1 MNPCLPKLSSTN
13 FSSTILISQK
23 IKKIQDILRKRNIK
37 TPRHIKKGW
46 LEWQE
51 YTTWLGS
58 VLQCE

>member
-1 MNPCLPKLSSTN
+1 MNRCFPKLSSTN
-13 FSSTILISQK
+13 FSSTILITQK

-51 YTTWLGS
+51 YIAWRGS
-58 VLQCE
+58 MLQCE